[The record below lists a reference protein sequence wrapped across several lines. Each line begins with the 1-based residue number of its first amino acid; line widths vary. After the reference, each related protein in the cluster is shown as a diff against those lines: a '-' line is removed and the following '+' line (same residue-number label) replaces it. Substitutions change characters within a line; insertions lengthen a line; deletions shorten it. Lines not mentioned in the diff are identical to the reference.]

1 MEKVINLT
9 KLKIGQAGYITN
21 VGGSSKMKTRLLEL
35 GFTKGT
41 LVRVINVSSLK
52 ESFLIEVRGYM
63 LALRKN
69 AVSLIDVILNS
80 ERGKYE

>member
-1 MEKVINLT
+1 MDKVINLT

-21 VGGSSKMKTRLLEL
+21 VGGSLKMKTRLLEL

-52 ESFLIEVRGYM
+52 ESFLIEVRGYL

-69 AVSLIDVILNS
+69 AVSLIDVVLNG
-80 ERGKYE
+80 EREKHE

>member
-1 MEKVINLT
+1 MNLT
-9 KLKIGQAGYITN
+9 KLKIGQAGYIVNIT
-21 VGGSSKMKTRLLEL
+21 GSSKMKTRLLEL

-41 LVRVINVSSLK
+41 LVRIINVSSLK

-69 AVSLIDVILNS
+69 AVSLIEVVLNS
-80 ERGKYE
+80 EREKYE

>member
-1 MEKVINLT
+1 MDKVINLT
-9 KLKIGQAGYITN
+9 KLKIGQAGYIAN
-21 VGGSSKMKTRLLEL
+21 VGGSLKMKTRLLEL

-52 ESFLIEVRGYM
+52 ESFLIEVRGYL

-69 AVSLIDVILNS
+69 AVSLIDVVLNG
-80 ERGKYE
+80 EREKHE